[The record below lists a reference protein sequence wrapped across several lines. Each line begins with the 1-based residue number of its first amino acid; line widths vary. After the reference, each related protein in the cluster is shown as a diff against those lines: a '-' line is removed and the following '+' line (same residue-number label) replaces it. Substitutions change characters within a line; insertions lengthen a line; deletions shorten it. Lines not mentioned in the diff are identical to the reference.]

1 MAEAIAVENITKT
14 FPNVTAN
21 DCVSI
26 SVEKGTIRAVVG
38 ENGAGKTT
46 LMKILYGLYQPDSGT
61 IRIKGEEIK
70 LSNPRDAISR
80 GIGMVHQHFMLV
92 PSFTLAHNIV
102 LGVEPQK
109 RIFIDE
115 DKLNENV
122 QQISEKYGFDID
134 AHKLAIDASV
144 GEQQRA
150 EILKVLYR
158 GADIL
163 ILDEPTAVL
172 TDMETKELFVML
184 RNLVKSG
191 ITIIFISHKL
201 REVLEI
207 SDETTVMRN
216 GKIVG
221 TVKTSETD
229 NRKLAEMMVGRDT
242 IGGRIRTSC
251 DKKGA
256 ILKIENL
263 SVLDSRD
270 LLAVKNVSLELCEG
284 EILGVAGVDGNGQEE
299 FVEAIMG
306 LIPIIKGKITI
317 DGKEIQD
324 LSTRGIRES
333 GVAYI
338 PSDRYRSGIAMDAMI
353 WENIISGEY
362 YSEPFSNGL
371 SLVMKEILGLSSRL
385 VQKFQVSTPGLTVK
399 IGNLSG
405 GNIQR
410 VIAGRELGL
419 EKAKVVIASQPT
431 RGIDIAGTEAIR
443 QILLEYANRGAGV
456 LILSADLDEVLALSD
471 RIVVFYEGRIANAG
485 YWDEGSRQRVGQLMT
500 GGLGEFND
508 DRAQ

>member
-14 FPNVTAN
+14 FPNVIAN
-21 DCVSI
+21 DRVSI
-26 SVEKGTIRAVVG
+26 SVNKGEIRAVVG

-46 LMKILYGLYQPDSGT
+46 LMKILYGLYQPDSGI
-61 IRIKGEEIK
+61 IRIKGEDTK

-92 PSFTLAHNIV
+92 PSFTLAQNIV

-115 DKLNENV
+115 DKLNKSV
-122 QQISEKYGFDID
+122 QQISEKFGFDVD
-134 AHKLAIDASV
+134 VHKLAMDASV

-150 EILKVLYR
+150 EILKALYR

-191 ITIIFISHKL
+191 ITILFISHKL

-216 GKIVG
+216 GKVVG
-221 TVKTSETD
+221 TVS
-229 NRKLAEMMVGRDT
+229 
-242 IGGRIRTSC
+242 RIRTVS
-251 DKKGA
+251 DVKDP
-256 ILKIENL
+256 ILKIANL

-270 LLAVKNVSLELCEG
+270 LLAVKDVNLELHCG

-299 FVEAIMG
+299 FVKAIMG
-306 LIPIIKGKITI
+306 LIPIVKGMISI
-317 DGKEIQD
+317 DGKEIQN
-324 LSTRGIRES
+324 LSTREIRES

-338 PSDRYRSGIAMDAMI
+338 PSDRYRSGIAVDAMI
-353 WENIISGEY
+353 WENMIPGEY
-362 YSEPFSNGL
+362 YMSPFSRGL
-371 SLVMKEILGLSSRL
+371 SLIMKEILGLSGRI
-385 VQKFQVSTPGLTVK
+385 VQKFQVSTPSLTVK
-399 IGNLSG
+399 TGNLSG

-443 QILLEYANRGAGV
+443 KMLLEYANRGAGV

-485 YWDEGSRQRVGQLMT
+485 YWDKGSRQRVGQLMT
-500 GGLGEFND
+500 GGLGENND
-508 DRAQ
+508 DSTH

>member
-21 DCVSI
+21 DCVTV
-26 SVEKGTIRAVVG
+26 SVEEGTIRAVVG

-46 LMKILYGLYQPDSGT
+46 LMNILYGLYQPDSGT
-61 IRIKGEEIK
+61 IRIKGEEVK

-92 PSFTLAHNIV
+92 PSFTLAQNIV

-115 DKLNENV
+115 DKLNESV
-122 QQISEKYGFDID
+122 QQISEKFGFDVD
-134 AHKLAIDASV
+134 VRKLAMDASV

-150 EILKVLYR
+150 EILKALYR

-191 ITIIFISHKL
+191 ITILFISHKL
-201 REVLEI
+201 REVLDI
-207 SDETTVMRN
+207 SNETTVMRN
-216 GKIVG
+216 GKVVG

-229 NRKLAEMMVGRDT
+229 NRKLAEMMVGHDT

-251 DKKGA
+251 DVKGA
-256 ILKIENL
+256 ILKIENI
-263 SVLDSRD
+263 SVLDTRG
-270 LLAVKNVSLELCEG
+270 LLAVKDVSLELCEG

-306 LIPIIKGKITI
+306 LRPVIKGKITI
-317 DGKEIQD
+317 GGKEIQD
-324 LSTRGIRES
+324 FSTRGIRES

-338 PSDRYRSGIAMDAMI
+338 PSDRYRSGIAIDALI
-353 WENIISGEY
+353 WENIIAGDY
-362 YSEPFSNGL
+362 YSEPYSNGL
-371 SLVMKEILGLSSRL
+371 SLVMKEILDTSGKL
-385 VQKFQVSTPGLTVK
+385 VKKFQVSTPGLKVK

-419 EKAKVVIASQPT
+419 SRAKVVIASQPT

-443 QILLEYANRGAGV
+443 QMLLEYANRGAGV
-456 LILSADLDEVLALSD
+456 LILSADLDEVLAISD
-471 RIVVFYEGRIANAG
+471 RIVVFYEGRISDAG
-485 YWDEGSRQRVGQLMT
+485 YWDENIRSRVGQLMT
-500 GGLGEFND
+500 GGEGEYN
-508 DRAQ
+508 AK